1 MACPY
6 TAAKKVVTEDLP
18 TAVVAVGLEGFAK
31 HMVRSFFS
39 FVVRRF
45 DPKTSFFLAGMGYGT
60 YDSWRCDCWSVY
72 ISGCEGKNCK
82 CGKEG
87 EIRDGETLLSFGSSV
102 GRDNGG
108 FVRRRS
114 LPEEQEKVVG
124 FTQQ

>member
-6 TAAKKVVTEDLP
+6 TAAKKVVVEDLP

-31 HMVRSFFS
+31 HMVRSFFRS
-39 FVVRRF
+39 SSLRSEKRLFYFV
-45 DPKTSFFLAGMGYGT
+45 GMGYGT

-72 ISGCEGKNCK
+72 IFGCEGKNCK
-82 CGKEG
+82 CSKEG